1 MTTSTEE
8 KDRSDAAVG
17 RLLAPL
23 REAPPSL
30 SNEREGVLWS
40 RLQAEMQQ
48 PARRG
53 FALPAFAPWAGVA
66 LAGAAALAF
75 TLTRATPESAR
86 EAPRAVPLE
95 ASPPVT
101 GPEFATTDRTLPSG
115 ARIELHDAR
124 VQLAEAL
131 PGATRLVVEQGGV
144 TSSVPKLKAG
154 ERYLV
159 ETPQAVVSV
168 HGTRFTVT
176 RTSATT
182 TRVVV
187 TEGLVSVDPPGW
199 RPAFFLRPGEQAE
212 VGPCPDAPA
221 AAAATDPTADWRCAA
236 DGLTGL
242 AAAATDALS
251 RDNLR
256 VRAGR
261 LVGAHAPR
269 EAAALWQ
276 ALLEASPEGIHA
288 EEAAYELGA
297 AWHAAG
303 DTAAARAA
311 GAEFRRRFPR
321 SPRVPATNQF

>member
-1 MTTSTEE
+1 MKTSLEE
-8 KDRSDAAVG
+8 DTPRPDAAVG
-17 RLLAPL
+17 RLLSPL
-23 REAPPSL
+23 REAPPTL
-30 SNEREGVLWS
+30 STEREAALWS
-40 RLQAEMQQ
+40 RLQVEMQQ
-48 PARRG
+48 PTRRG
-53 FALPAFAPWAGVA
+53 FTLPAFAPWGGLA

-75 TLTRATPESAR
+75 TLTRATPETPQA
-86 EAPRAVPLE
+86 APHAAPAE
-95 ASPPVT
+95 ASPAPA

-115 ARIELHDAR
+115 AHIELHDAR

-131 PGATRLVVEQGGV
+131 PGATRLVVERGGV

-154 ERYLV
+154 EHYLV

-176 RTSATT
+176 RASATT
-182 TRVVV
+182 TRVEV

-212 VGPCPDAPA
+212 VGPCPDSPA
-221 AAAATDPTADWRCAA
+221 AAAETTADWRCTA

-242 AAAATDALS
+242 AAAATDPLS

-256 VRAGR
+256 LRAGR
-261 LVGAHAPR
+261 LTGAHAPR

-276 ALLEASPEGIHA
+276 ALLEGSPEGIHA
-288 EEAAYELGA
+288 EEAAFELGA

-311 GAEFRRRFPR
+311 GAEFRRRFPH
-321 SPRVPATNQF
+321 SPRVQATNQF

>member
-1 MTTSTEE
+1 MTTSNETTPN
-8 KDRSDAAVG
+8 SDAVH
-17 RLLAPL
+17 RLLSPL
-23 REAPPSL
+23 REAPPAL
-30 SNEREGVLWS
+30 SAEREGVLWS
-40 RLQAEMQQ
+40 RLQAEMQR
-48 PARRG
+48 PAPRG
-53 FALPAFAPWAGVA
+53 VSLPAWAAWGGLA
-66 LAGAAALAF
+66 LAGAAALVF
-75 TLTRATPESAR
+75 TLARPTPETGL

-95 ASPPVT
+95 TTAPT
-101 GPEFATTDRTLPSG
+101 GGPEIATTDRTLPSG
-115 ARIELHDAR
+115 ARIELHAAR

-144 TSSVPKLKAG
+144 TSTVPKLKAG
-154 ERYLV
+154 EHYLV
-159 ETPQAVVSV
+159 ETPQALVSV

-176 RTSATT
+176 RASSTT
-182 TRVVV
+182 TRVEVA
-187 TEGLVSVDPPGW
+187 EGLVSVDPPGW

-221 AAAATDPTADWRCAA
+221 AAADTTTDWRCTA

-242 AAAATDALS
+242 ASAAVDPLS

-256 VRAGR
+256 LRAGR

-276 ALLEASPEGIHA
+276 LMLESSPEGVHA
-288 EEAAYELGA
+288 EEAAFELGA

-303 DTAAARAA
+303 DSAAARAA

-321 SPRVPATNQF
+321 SPRAQATNQF